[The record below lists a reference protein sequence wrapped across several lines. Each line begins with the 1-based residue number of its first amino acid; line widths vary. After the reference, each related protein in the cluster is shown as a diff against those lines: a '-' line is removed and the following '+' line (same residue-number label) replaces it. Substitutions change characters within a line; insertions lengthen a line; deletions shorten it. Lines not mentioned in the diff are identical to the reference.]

1 MIAFFELQPTRFL
14 SHEFIRTDKTRT
26 GRFTLTANSVGSAQ
40 PLIRHKSNPMEK
52 IKISVGSALVFQLSL
67 TGASD
72 NIDLNF
78 YDATRK
84 NAVFHMV
91 LRKAQN
97 ILVFNTLEEG
107 QWGQEIIHPW
117 TNNEQ
122 SSTLLRLRFAE
133 EQIEVGIGEQQYIFE
148 LRDGHGS
155 DQICHMLHAP
165 EVTQYCRMIGDR
177 EVFWETTLAGHSE
190 ELADGESL
198 LKLSPLQGFTLSG
211 SIHGPASINAD
222 YRVICNDQEIEAPLI
237 LTPRSDEKADP
248 EDSEMAFQIE
258 LPGYIWS
265 LGKLDAPYLLQLE
278 INGTRYPR
286 FPYALDVSDSAE
298 WFEELAKRGPTEDC
312 YWPLLALEH
321 WRFTRKAVELSENA
335 VAFLTQTATA
345 YKLDDYLLEDESS
358 SAEEEP
364 AAKIKLVRKAQPLD
378 WQLHKQALE
387 EFNRQLPSYR
397 GREDELLDSL
407 MRNGR
412 MTAERELHLV
422 EAVAHYFM
430 WIDRFDV
437 VRHRLPPARIHAM
450 ANSYSTWSVPLSLPF
465 LVASGE
471 MELALNALRRLP
483 TLTGWLE
490 TAGIAT
496 ACKLVRAQLHQNV
509 RMEDCEQFLYALIVL
524 LDHLRTDYWSRLHDQ
539 YLIEALLGWLETPE
553 RWNHWL
559 RHDLEKAALRCFG
572 LSPSF
577 WKGFKALPATSTASL
592 EMLQHAAGRF
602 ERLVGHIRTS
612 ENWTIKTSG
621 KGAQKRQALTQAERE
636 MHEDLN
642 FFRAHDN
649 VEATVALREVASNLL
664 LTCPP
669 GAPQAIPTG
678 LLQDLTFLHPSE
690 AIRIAAMPLD
700 SSIVAKTTPPDLRS
714 ALERQYDDIGHSP
727 LYKLQKQAMQH
738 LKDLEKHQHDRNG
751 KTQEAILEKLLQSC
765 QGLQGAE
772 SQGLGIDILVSASQL
787 LPEAVSAKHGLDR
800 IIGEMVADA
809 LKLFGKEALPPQP
822 LLAALSKLR
831 LFHRNSGMY
840 PQIAAAI
847 EQHFTALAEQTP
859 TRAKLSD
866 SAASLSHAST
876 SDTLVVVYSCR
887 PYLDSRIA
895 AIRATWLQSLT
906 ARNIPYVVM
915 VGDGNDELDEDL
927 LALNVPDRYEDLPRK
942 TLKLIEWVLEN
953 TDFEYVL
960 KIDDDCYLNVDE
972 YFDSASYRKAHY
984 YGRALYRKHK
994 GETDR
999 SWHHAKSQGTRA
1011 MSALD
1016 KSPEPSAY
1024 ADGGSGYCLSRFAM
1038 QSIANAMKTTT
1049 GKRLAAS
1056 SFMEDKLVGDL
1067 LAQTYI
1073 YPSNEDYF
1081 TLVRRRLYREALPV
1095 NIWNNNFYPSQKS
1108 PCKVAHLDT
1117 AEHMFI
1123 AREHEKS
1130 AEIWPKKIWASYES
1144 PKIGPNG
1151 NQLELITPLEKVT
1164 ALLAHD
1170 LVVVA
1175 AMRNEMIMLPHFLAH
1190 YRKLGVRSFIIIDNC
1205 SDDGSREYL
1214 YKQDDVLLYSSDT
1227 EYRYSHYG
1235 VVWQQAV
1242 LANHCIGKWVLL
1254 ADADELLVYP
1264 GHEQRPL
1271 ADVVRELDEQNY
1283 DSSAVLMVD
1292 MYPFGSLDDADFE
1305 TSDPFASANWFDRN
1319 ALRNWALSRGRYSNS
1334 VNYTSALRHRLMPDA
1349 EPHGFTS
1356 QKYCLLKYAPWFRLC
1371 EGLHDIG
1378 EITPSPTPLWFAHF
1392 KYHAGFK
1399 EKVETEVR
1407 RKQHFNDAVEY
1418 RKYLDLLAESSGTL
1432 GLEELSQRYEDSSS
1446 FLSILQAK
1454 PDSSAS

>member
-1 MIAFFELQPTRFL
+1 
-14 SHEFIRTDKTRT
+14 
-26 GRFTLTANSVGSAQ
+26 
-40 PLIRHKSNPMEK
+40 MEN

-91 LRKAQN
+91 LRKAQD

-107 QWGQEIIHPW
+107 QWGQEVIHPW
-117 TNNEQ
+117 PYDDQ
-122 SSTLLRLRFAE
+122 ASVLLRLSFAE
-133 EQIEVGIGEQQYIFE
+133 DRLDVSIGEHQYAFE
-148 LRDGHGS
+148 LRDGHRS
-155 DQICHMLHAP
+155 EEICHMLHAP
-165 EVTQYCRMIGDR
+165 EVAEYCRMIGDR
-177 EVFWETTLAGHSE
+177 EVFWESTLADHSE
-190 ELADGESL
+190 KLADGESL

-211 SIHGPASINAD
+211 SIHGPASVDAR

-237 LTPRSDEKADP
+237 LSPLNDQKADP
-248 EDSEMAFQIE
+248 ADSETAFQIE
-258 LPGYIWS
+258 LPGYLWS
-265 LGKLDAPYLLQLE
+265 LGELDAPYLLQLE

-286 FPYALDVSDSAE
+286 FPYALDVADSAD
-298 WFEELAKRGPTEDC
+298 WFEELAKQAPTADC

-321 WRFTRKAVELSENA
+321 WRFTRKAVELSDEA
-335 VAFLTQTATA
+335 VEFLTLTASA
-345 YKLDDYLLEDESS
+345 YKLDDYLLDSDSADEE
-358 SAEEEP
+358 AEEKP
-364 AAKIKLVRKAQPLD
+364 KLIRKAPPLD

-387 EFNRQLPSYR
+387 QFNRQLPSYL

-407 MRNGR
+407 MLNGHLS
-412 MTAERELHLV
+412 AEREQQLV
-422 EAVAHYFM
+422 EAVAHYFL

-437 VRHRLPPARIHAM
+437 IRHRLHPARVRAM
-450 ANSYSTWSVPLSLPF
+450 AHANSTWSVPLSLPF
-465 LVASGE
+465 LVSLGD

-490 TAGIAT
+490 TAGIAA
-496 ACKLVRAQLHQNV
+496 ACKLVRAQLHQ
-509 RMEDCEQFLYALIVL
+509 RIQMEDCEQFAYALTVL
-524 LDHLRTDYWSRLHDQ
+524 LDHLRGDYWSRLHDE
-539 YLIEALLGWLETPE
+539 YLIQALLGWLETPE

-572 LSPSF
+572 MSPTF
-577 WKGFKALPATSTASL
+577 WKGFNALPPAAIASL

-602 ERLVGHIRTS
+602 ERLVAHVRAPET
-612 ENWTIKTSG
+612 WTIKAPA
-621 KGAQKRQALTQAERE
+621 KAAQKRHIPSQAERE
-636 MHEDLN
+636 MLDDLN
-642 FFRAHDN
+642 YFRAHDN
-649 VEATVALREVASNLL
+649 IEATVALREVTSNLL
-664 LTCPP
+664 QACPAN
-669 GAPQAIPTG
+669 APQTIPTS
-678 LLQDLTFLHPSE
+678 LLQDLSFIHPSE
-690 AIRIAAMPLD
+690 AIRIAAMPLNN
-700 SSIVAKTTPPDLRS
+700 SIVANIALPELRTS
-714 ALERQYDDIGHSP
+714 LEYLYEDIEHSP
-727 LYKLQKQAMQH
+727 LYRLQKQTMLCLKGLEQSRQTQDDQAMQGQ
-738 LKDLEKHQHDRNG
+738 LVTLM
-751 KTQEAILEKLLQSC
+751 KLC
-765 QGLQGAE
+765 QGLQEAN
-772 SQGLGIDILVSASQL
+772 SQCLGIDILVSASQL
-787 LPEAVSAKHGLDR
+787 LPEELGARNGLDR
-800 IIGEMVADA
+800 AIGEMVAHA
-809 LKLFGKEALPPQP
+809 LRLFSKDSLPPQP

-831 LFHRNSGMY
+831 QNRHASGMY
-840 PQIAAAI
+840 SQIAEAI
-847 EQHFTALAEQTP
+847 EQHFTTLAEKIRS
-859 TRAKLSD
+859 RAKLSS
-866 SAASLSHAST
+866 SAASLAHAST
-876 SDTLVVVYSCR
+876 NDTLVVIYSCR
-887 PYLDSRIA
+887 PYLDSRIK

-906 ARNIPYVVM
+906 ARNIPYVIM
-915 VGDGNDELDEDL
+915 VGDGNDELNTDL
-927 LALNVPDRYEDLPRK
+927 LALNVSDRYEDLPKK
-942 TLKLIEWVLEN
+942 TLKLVEWVLEN

-972 YFDSASYRKAHY
+972 YFDSASYRKSHY
-984 YGRALYRKHK
+984 YGRALYRKNK

-999 SWHHAKSQGTRA
+999 SWHHSKSQGTRA

-1024 ADGGSGYCLSRFAM
+1024 TDGGSGYCLSRFAM
-1038 QSIANAMKTTT
+1038 QSIVNTMKTAA

-1067 LAQTYI
+1067 LAQAYI
-1073 YPSNEDYF
+1073 SPSNEDYF
-1081 TLVRRRLYREALPV
+1081 TSVRRRLYREALPI

-1108 PCKVAHLDT
+1108 PCKLVHLDT

-1123 AREHEKS
+1123 AREYEKS

-1144 PKIGPNG
+1144 PKIGPNS
-1151 NQLELITPLEKVT
+1151 NQLELITPLDKV
-1164 ALLAHD
+1164 ASLLAHD

-1205 SDDGSREYL
+1205 SDDGTREYL
-1214 YKQDDVLLYSSDT
+1214 HKQDDVLLYSADT

-1264 GHEQRPL
+1264 DHEQRPL

-1283 DSSAVLMVD
+1283 DASAVLMVD
-1292 MYPFGSLDDADFE
+1292 MYPFGSLDDADFK
-1305 TSDPFASANWFDRN
+1305 TSDPFASANWFDRD

-1371 EGLHDIG
+1371 EGLHDTG
-1378 EITPSPTPLWFAHF
+1378 EITPSPKPLWFAHF

-1418 RKYLDLLAESSGTL
+1418 RKYLDLLAESSGAL
-1432 GLEELSQRYEDSSS
+1432 GLEGVSKRYDDSSS
-1446 FLSILQAK
+1446 FLSILQEK
-1454 PDSSAS
+1454 PENNAS